1 MIKRWKTLFLIILMI
16 ALFVN
21 NVFPSCSL
29 AMQTDSE
36 IDILDG
42 VLGLITYP
50 AKLVILLWGLLAQ
63 AIMSLIAST
72 GTPNGGIWLTIDNI
86 LFNQLALTDINI
98 FSDSIF
104 LIGAGGFY
112 QQEALETTNTLLNIR
127 VSIAQWYYAFRN
139 LAIVASLLML
149 IYIGIRMA
157 ISNIAEQ
164 KAKYKAMLTNWFV
177 GFGLIFVLHFIIIIV
192 IKANNAIIE
201 ILVQTNLTDNQ
212 EAYANIMNQL
222 FAQSWSPS
230 FTLGWASAI
239 MWVILIVMTF
249 IMLIMFIKRF
259 VTVCFLTLIAPLITI
274 TYAMDKAGDNRSQIL
289 NTWLKEFCYNV
300 LVQIVYALSY
310 LIFAKTGIDLMVTKL
325 DFGALTL
332 AVLSMIA
339 MFLAV
344 NIIKQIFGFNKA
356 SNLVKQ
362 LGMGMVISK
371 TISTTKKA
379 IGLGKE
385 VRQAHKK
392 ENPDTSNLPMHT
404 PSGKDTETFL
414 KELEKEKKKKAIDVR
429 IAQKSKENEEKKHSK
444 RILKN
449 VPSTVKSP
457 IRAYARIT
465 KGVFIKGL
473 GIDKLQETVQTRK
486 EEKITLN
493 AEDIANAILKDYV
506 KSTNAKMT
514 SNEFQ
519 SRIEE
524 VERKKF
530 SELTRQDAL
539 LKSWIEDTK
548 AKQGTAQVQRLVSNF
563 KDINFSEDVSK
574 RKM

>member
-1 MIKRWKTLFLIILMI
+1 
-16 ALFVN
+16 
-21 NVFPSCSL
+21 
-29 AMQTDSE
+29 
-36 IDILDG
+36 
-42 VLGLITYP
+42 
-50 AKLVILLWGLLAQ
+50 
-63 AIMSLIAST
+63 
-72 GTPNGGIWLTIDNI
+72 
-86 LFNQLALTDINI
+86 
-98 FSDSIF
+98 
-104 LIGAGGFY
+104 
-112 QQEALETTNTLLNIR
+112 
-127 VSIAQWYYAFRN
+127 
-139 LAIVASLLML
+139 
-149 IYIGIRMA
+149 
-157 ISNIAEQ
+157 
-164 KAKYKAMLTNWFV
+164 
-177 GFGLIFVLHFIIIIV
+177 
-192 IKANNAIIE
+192 
-201 ILVQTNLTDNQ
+201 
-212 EAYANIMNQL
+212 
-222 FAQSWSPS
+222 
-230 FTLGWASAI
+230 
-239 MWVILIVMTF
+239 
-249 IMLIMFIKRF
+249 
-259 VTVCFLTLIAPLITI
+259 
-274 TYAMDKAGDNRSQIL
+274 
-289 NTWLKEFCYNV
+289 
-300 LVQIVYALSY
+300 
-310 LIFAKTGIDLMVTKL
+310 
-325 DFGALTL
+325 
-332 AVLSMIA
+332 
-339 MFLAV
+339 
-344 NIIKQIFGFNKA
+344 
-356 SNLVKQ
+356 
-362 LGMGMVISK
+362 
-371 TISTTKKA
+371 
-379 IGLGKE
+379 
-385 VRQAHKK
+385 
-392 ENPDTSNLPMHT
+392 MHT